1 MQNDY
6 LNNKK
11 RYTLDKL
18 QKSYP
23 TIKQSS
29 IKSVDINKL
38 LNRVKIE
45 KLNKK
50 KENLVLATILLCIFS
65 ITLFIALV
73 S

>member
-11 RYTLDKL
+11 RYTLDKS

-23 TIKQSS
+23 VIKQSS

-50 KENLVLATILLCIFS
+50 KENLVLATTLLCIFS

>member
-23 TIKQSS
+23 TINQSS

-45 KLNKK
+45 KLKKK
-50 KENLVLATILLCIFS
+50 KENLVLSIILLCIFS
-65 ITLFIALV
+65 ITLFISLV
-73 S
+73 